1 MGLCASSS
9 SNNNFPA
16 PKSPGSKLPVV
27 PGGGGKYGMNQ
38 NGNGNSKFIID
49 SGNFSTT
56 KLIKRTENPAES
68 LKLCKFNGQGDR
80 KVCLKLYK
88 KEVLE
93 GNTMLLEKIVDAS
106 ETSAEIEN
114 LYVIRLYHSF
124 HSASSRIWYLGTS
137 PFIMDLVHYINSNQK
152 NGLESNVAKQLGAE
166 IALGLEAL
174 HKAEQVHGELRP
186 GNILITPTGH
196 ASISLYP
203 VEVLCSGAADLYK
216 LDDVRFDPPE
226 SPSGDD
232 TMMIY
237 TQKDDWWCYGLILYQ
252 LFHGKPLFD
261 GDTSEAIEAQKN
273 VRPEIT
279 INPSDKMLANGP
291 LHELIKGLLTVD
303 ESNRASMKEV
313 NNYYVFEESNI
324 VDWKKT
330 RYGETEGIKYSID
343 VNNILNNSPNIEK
356 GDNIDKNWEYDVSLL
371 DGEQNTEANEGVDAV
386 LLGVIE
392 DGANSG
398 AKGNEK
404 SEEIENNAGISEEEL
419 FDSLCNRW
427 DQNIEVDTLN
437 QFSLNL
443 QATKFDK
450 FVAYGTKVKAKS
462 GRELDPENQKQ
473 FKLLNETVGNTSTKV
488 VKT

>member
-38 NGNGNSKFIID
+38 NGNGNSKFIIG

-174 HKAEQVHGELRP
+174 HKV
-186 GNILITPTGH
+186 
-196 ASISLYP
+196 
-203 VEVLCSGAADLYK
+203 VL
-216 LDDVRFDPPE
+216 F
-226 SPSGDD
+226 
-232 TMMIY
+232 
-237 TQKDDWWCYGLILYQ
+237 
-252 LFHGKPLFD
+252 
-261 GDTSEAIEAQKN
+261 
-273 VRPEIT
+273 
-279 INPSDKMLANGP
+279 
-291 LHELIKGLLTVD
+291 
-303 ESNRASMKEV
+303 
-313 NNYYVFEESNI
+313 
-324 VDWKKT
+324 
-330 RYGETEGIKYSID
+330 
-343 VNNILNNSPNIEK
+343 
-356 GDNIDKNWEYDVSLL
+356 
-371 DGEQNTEANEGVDAV
+371 
-386 LLGVIE
+386 
-392 DGANSG
+392 
-398 AKGNEK
+398 
-404 SEEIENNAGISEEEL
+404 
-419 FDSLCNRW
+419 
-427 DQNIEVDTLN
+427 
-437 QFSLNL
+437 NL
-443 QATKFDK
+443 
-450 FVAYGTKVKAKS
+450 VKVC
-462 GRELDPENQKQ
+462 
-473 FKLLNETVGNTSTKV
+473 
-488 VKT
+488 